1 MRADRDGPSVGLP
14 CDTTPGSL
22 RAQVDALRRMG
33 LSGRAR
39 ITFELCEGL
48 RRTVEAGIRHRHP
61 EYDERTVRLAAT
73 RLAIGEELFRRV
85 FPGLD
90 VKP

>member
-1 MRADRDGPSVGLP
+1 MPR
-14 CDTTPGSL
+14 DTTPGSL

-39 ITFELCEGL
+39 VTFELCDGL
-48 RRTVEAGIRHRHP
+48 RRTVEAGVRHRHP
-61 EYDERTVRLAAT
+61 EYDDRTVRLAAT
-73 RLAIGEELFRRV
+73 RLAIGDDLFRLV
-85 FPGLD
+85 FPGVD